1 MASLPTVV
9 ALLVLTL
16 LGALGVLGAI
26 LYRLLYGAKARLRR
40 RIQLVVGSRMGGRGG
55 LLQPRRRTLQRLKSS
70 DNGQQW
76 AYALREQLRQAG
88 LRIEVRHFLAIC
100 AGIAATTWLVTWA
113 ASVSPMIQ
121 PMAAA
126 IVGFGLPKLAVGWRA
141 KRRIDRFTSSFAD
154 ALDIVVRGM
163 RSGLP
168 LGECINIIGRE
179 MPDPLGA
186 EFRLITEGQKL
197 GLSLQESLERSVER
211 MPTADFRYFTIVLA
225 IQKQTG
231 GNLAETLGKLS
242 DLLRQRK
249 RMRDK
254 IKAYS
259 SEATASAMIIGAL
272 PIVVGGM
279 LALVARDYVRVLYTT
294 ETGYVLLTVGFV
306 MMLSGTLVMRKMIN
320 FDF

>member
-1 MASLPTVV
+1 MASLPTLV
-9 ALLVLTL
+9 ALLVLVL
-16 LGALGVLGAI
+16 LGALVVLGAI
-26 LYRLLYGAKARLRR
+26 LYRLLYGSRARLKR
-40 RIQLVVGSRMGGRGG
+40 RIQQVVGGRTGGRPS
-55 LLQPRRRTLQRLKSS
+55 LLQPRRRAVHRLKSA
-70 DNGQQW
+70 DEGNAW
-76 AYALREQLRQAG
+76 AYELRGQLRQAG
-88 LRIEVRHFLAIC
+88 LHMEVRHFLGIC
-100 AGIAATTWLVTWA
+100 VALAVTAWLLAWM
-113 ASVSPMIQ
+113 VSAPPLVQ

-126 IVGFGLPKLAVGWRA
+126 IIGFGLPKVAVSFRA
-141 KRRIDRFTSSFAD
+141 KQRVNRFMAVFSD

-186 EFRLITEGQKL
+186 EFRLVTEGQKL
-197 GLSLQESLERSVER
+197 GLSLQESLERAVER
-211 MPTADFRYFTIVLA
+211 TPTADFRYFAIVLA

-231 GNLAETLGKLS
+231 GNLAETLSKLA

-272 PIVVGGM
+272 PIAVAGLLTV
-279 LALVARDYVRVLYTT
+279 VARDYIMVLYTT
-294 ETGYVLLTVGFV
+294 ETGHVLMGIGFV
-306 MMLSGTLVMRKMIN
+306 MMLCGTLIMRKMIN

>member
-1 MASLPTVV
+1 MADMPTIV
-9 ALLVLTL
+9 ALLVLVL
-16 LGALGVLGAI
+16 LGAVGTFGVV
-26 LYRLLYGAKARLRR
+26 LYRLLYGSRARLKRR
-40 RIQLVVGSRMGGRGG
+40 VQQVVGGRVGGRGG
-55 LLQPRRRTLQRLKSS
+55 ILQPRRRTLQRLKSN
-70 DNGQQW
+70 DDRQRW
-76 AYALREQLRQAG
+76 AYSLREQLRQAG
-88 LRIEVRHFLAIC
+88 LRLEVRHFLAIC
-100 AGIAATTWLVTWA
+100 ACLAATAWLVAWA
-113 ASVSPMIQ
+113 VSVPPLAQ
-121 PMAAA
+121 PMAGA
-126 IVGFGLPKLAVGWRA
+126 IIGFGLPKVAVGWRA
-141 KRRIDRFTSSFAD
+141 KRRIDRFTTAFAD

-197 GLSLQESLERSVER
+197 GLSLQESLERAVER

-231 GNLAETLGKLS
+231 GNLAETLGKLA

-259 SEATASAMIIGAL
+259 SEATASAMIIGSL
-272 PIVVGGM
+272 PLVVGG
-279 LALVARDYVRVLYTT
+279 LLTLVARDYVTLLYTT
-294 ETGYVLLTVGFV
+294 GTGHVLLTIGFI
-306 MMLSGTLVMRKMIN
+306 MMTTGTLVMRKMIN